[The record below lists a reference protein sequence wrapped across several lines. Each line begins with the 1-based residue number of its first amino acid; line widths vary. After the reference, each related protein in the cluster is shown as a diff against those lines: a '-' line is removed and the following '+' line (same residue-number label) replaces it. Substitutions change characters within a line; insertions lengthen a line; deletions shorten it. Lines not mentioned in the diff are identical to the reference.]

1 MSSGDPLQ
9 TYDSIEMS
17 HDTGE
22 SFKTKMFSTIEQGL
36 KMQNLH
42 ILWLNLYLL
51 PGSQYFKNKHKKI
64 KIICFLIGDY
74 NILQRS
80 S

>member
-9 TYDSIEMS
+9 TCDSIEMS

-36 KMQNLH
+36 KMWNLH
-42 ILWLNLYLL
+42 IL
-51 PGSQYFKNKHKKI
+51 
-64 KIICFLIGDY
+64 
-74 NILQRS
+74 
-80 S
+80 

>member
-22 SFKTKMFSTIEQGL
+22 SFKIKMFTTSRTRIKDVKFAYSMIKSL
-36 KMQNLH
+36 SPTKLI
-42 ILWLNLYLL
+42 IL
-51 PGSQYFKNKHKKI
+51 
-64 KIICFLIGDY
+64 
-74 NILQRS
+74 
-80 S
+80 